1 VRILFV
7 LHHAGVTPFARTLG
21 LLAERGHQVHVAF
34 KRVKTAESARDLKQ
48 LADEFPAITFGHV
61 PGGRRSEWD
70 PLARKLRATIDYLRY
85 LEPRYRDAGKL
96 RARAERNAPAAGRR
110 LAGVARTLGRPGV
123 AAALGTLQRI
133 ERCLPAPVAPIRH
146 LAAHDYDLLL
156 ITPLIELGSSQ
167 SDWLRAA
174 KRLGIRTGYPV
185 LSWDNLTNKGLLRD
199 VPDRVFVWNEV
210 QAGEAVELHGV
221 PRDRVVVTGAQ
232 PFDHWF
238 EWEPSRSR
246 EEFCAEVGLPA
257 DRPFAVYVCSS
268 GFVAP
273 DEPEFVRRWI
283 AELRAHGGP
292 LAEAGILV
300 RPHPLF
306 AAQWD
311 GAELDDL
318 RAVIWPRH
326 DQDPSDEAGRR
337 NYFDSIHHSA
347 AMVGINTTAQIEG
360 AIVGRPVHTVLADDF
375 RFTQEGTLHFHY
387 LEDGSSGELIVG
399 RTFAEHAAQ
408 LEQSLRGDVDPGRN
422 ERFLRWFVRPLGLDV
437 SGSEQLAGAIEELGR
452 QPAPL
457 QDRGPLLRRPVRFAL
472 RPFARAAA
480 RRAEEQRRRRHG
492 RRGPEHHLERR
503 ARNVARH
510 ASRSPVVAGPWLGD
524 EVGEL
529 LYWIPYLRWA
539 QVAFAGLHDRLFV
552 LRRRSSAWWYED
564 LGAHLVDA
572 EEIVD
577 SEALPA
583 VIGVEAD
590 RYLIIHWEEVE
601 SRRGALA
608 AHKPDRRIQR
618 RLLEF
623 EPLAPPADAAIA
635 TPSAPFVAV
644 RAIDLGRGLPVVRL
658 DGLDPVRAAGLIAQS
673 ACYAGTYGSE
683 LYTAALLGRPA
694 VAVRAPD
701 DPVVDRDLRLASYF
715 LGRPPFGRLDAV
727 TDAGSARAAVASV
740 LERMPAASALTV
752 T

>member
-1 VRILFV
+1 MRILFV

-48 LADEFPAITFGHV
+48 LADEHPGITFGHV
-61 PGGRRSEWD
+61 PGGRPSEWD
-70 PLARKLRATIDYLRY
+70 PFARKLRATIDYLRY

-96 RARAERNAPAAGRR
+96 RARAERNAPAAGKR
-110 LAGVARTLGRPGV
+110 LAGVARALGRPGV
-123 AAALGTLQRI
+123 GAALGTLRAV
-133 ERCLPAPVAPIRH
+133 ERCLPSPTAPLRH

-174 KRLGIRTGYPV
+174 KRMGIRTGYPV

-210 QAGEAVELHGV
+210 QADEAVELHGV
-221 PRDRVVVTGAQ
+221 PRARVVVTGAQ

-273 DEPEFVRRWI
+273 GEPAFVRRWL
-283 AELRAHGGP
+283 AELRAHGGL
-292 LAEAGILV
+292 LADAGILV

-306 AAQWD
+306 AVQWE
-311 GAELDDL
+311 GVELDDP

-326 DQDPSDEAGRR
+326 DQDPSDDAGRR
-337 NYFDSIHHSA
+337 NYFDSIYHSA

-375 RFTQEGTLHFHY
+375 RLTQEGTLHFHY
-387 LEDGSSGELIVG
+387 LEDGGAGELIVG

-408 LEQSLRGDVDPGRN
+408 LEQSLRGDFDRERN

-437 SGSEQLAGAIEELGR
+437 SGSEQLADAIGELGR
-452 QPAPL
+452 KPAP
-457 QDRGPLLRRPVRFAL
+457 QPDRGPALRRPVRFAL
-472 RPFARAAA
+472 RPIARVAA
-480 RRAEEQRRRRHG
+480 RRAQERRRSRQDRH
-492 RRGPEHHLERR
+492 GPEHHLRRR

-510 ASRSPVVAGPWLGD
+510 ASGAPVVAGPWLGD

-539 QVAFAGLHDRLFV
+539 QVAFAGLHDRLYV
-552 LRRRSSAWWYED
+552 LRRPGSAWWYEG
-564 LGAHLVDA
+564 LGGYMLDA
-572 EEIVD
+572 EELAEAD
-577 SEALPA
+577 ALPA
-583 VIGVEAD
+583 LTGIEAE
-590 RYLIIHWEEVE
+590 RYLILHWDEVE
-601 SRRGALA
+601 SRREALA

-623 EPLAPPADAAIA
+623 EPLTPPGDAGSVVPPA
-635 TPSAPFVAV
+635 PFIAV
-644 RAIDLGRGLPVVRL
+644 RGVQLGSDVPVARL
-658 DGLDPVRAAGLIAQS
+658 DGLEAAATAGVIAQ
-673 ACYAGTYGSE
+673 ADGYVGTHGSE
-683 LYTAALLGRPA
+683 AYIAALLGRPA
-694 VAVRAPD
+694 VAVRAAD
-701 DPVVDRDLRLASYF
+701 DPAADRDLRLASYF

-727 TDAGSARAAVASV
+727 TDVASARAAVALM
-740 LERMPAASALTV
+740 LEPAAALTASL
-752 T
+752 